1 MPHLGESIGP
11 YTLTNKLGQGGFGA
25 VWLAER
31 RTSITTTR
39 VALKTPLDGDIDLE
53 SIKHEAD
60 LWVQA
65 SGHPNVVP
73 IIEAN
78 VYDGQ
83 VVIVSEYAPGGTL
96 AEQLSKLQSNP
107 LPVDVAAEMILGILA
122 GLEHLHLKQII
133 HRDLKPANILLQGD
147 TPRLTDFGISRILK
161 STSQSSNIA
170 GTPVYM
176 APEAFDGKR
185 SAQTDVWSV
194 GIIFYELLTGSL
206 PYPQTDLASLVGAI
220 LRHNPGPLP
229 RSVPP
234 VIQEVVDRALQKD
247 PQKRFRSAGEMRQAL
262 KAALQIIQSGNL
274 AADTP
279 TEISIA
285 PPPPTSPAR
294 VSPEPVKH
302 GIAPQY
308 VYAGAAV
315 LIVLLI
321 GGGIA
326 LLTFLQRESTSSN
339 SASVQRAEPSAPA
352 PVAPTVP
359 QNSPAA
365 TVAPRTVPSFQGIES
380 RILSGS
386 PLSKADIAGFS
397 QYELKL
403 LRNTVYARHGR
414 LFQTPELQNYF
425 DGRPWYTRRNNYNL
439 ADLTSHD
446 QANVKLIQKA
456 ENE

>member
-1 MPHLGESIGP
+1 MPHMGESIGP

-39 VALKTPLDGDIDLE
+39 VALKTPLDGEIDLE

-96 AEQLSKLQSNP
+96 ADQLSRLHSNP
-107 LPVDVAAEMILGILA
+107 MPVDVAAEMIFGILA

-133 HRDLKPANILLQGD
+133 HRDLKPANILLQGE

-185 SAQTDVWSV
+185 SAQTDIWSV
-194 GIIFYELLTGSL
+194 GIIFYELLTGCL

-220 LRHNPGPLP
+220 LRHNPEPLP
-229 RSVPP
+229 VSVPP
-234 VIQEVVDRALQKD
+234 VIREVVNRALQKD
-247 PQKRFRSAGEMRQAL
+247 PQNRFKSASEMRQAL
-262 KAALQIIQSGNL
+262 KAALQIIHSGNL
-274 AADTP
+274 AANTP

-285 PPPPTSPAR
+285 PPPPTSPAA
-294 VSPEPVKH
+294 VSYQPVRE

-308 VYAGAAV
+308 VYAGAALLV
-315 LIVLLI
+315 VLLV
-321 GGGIA
+321 GGGFA
-326 LLTFLQRESTSSN
+326 LFTFLQRESTSSN
-339 SASVQRAEPSAPA
+339 PATVQRTEPSAPA
-352 PVAPTVP
+352 AATPTLP
-359 QNSPAA
+359 QNLPAA
-365 TVAPRTVPSFQGIES
+365 TEAPRTASSFQSIES
-380 RILSGS
+380 RILSDS
-386 PLSKADIAGFS
+386 PLSRADLAEFS
-397 QYELKL
+397 QNELKL

-414 LFQTPELQNYF
+414 LFQTPELQSYF
-425 DGRPWYTRRNNYNL
+425 DGRPWYIRRNNYNL

-446 QANVKLIQKA
+446 QANVRLIQKA

>member
-1 MPHLGESIGP
+1 MPNTGESIGP
-11 YTLTNKLGQGGFGA
+11 YTLTSKLGQGGFGA

-53 SIKHEAD
+53 SIRHEAD

-73 IIEAN
+73 IIEAD

-107 LPVDVAAEMILGILA
+107 MPVDAAAEMTLGILA

-133 HRDLKPANILLQGD
+133 HRDLKPANILLQGE
-147 TPRLTDFGISRILK
+147 TPRLTDFGISRVLK
-161 STSQSSNIA
+161 NTSQSSNIA

-194 GIIFYELLTGSL
+194 GVIFYELLTGSL

-220 LRHNPGPLP
+220 LRHDPGPLP

-234 VIQEVVDRALQKD
+234 VMQQVVNRALQKD
-247 PQKRFRSAGEMRQAL
+247 PQNRFKSAGEMRQAL

-279 TEISIA
+279 TEISIT
-285 PPPPTSPAR
+285 PPPPTSPTT
-294 VSPEPVKH
+294 VSPQPVKH

-315 LIVLLI
+315 LIVLFI

-339 SASVQRAEPSAPA
+339 PASVQRTEPGAPA
-352 PVAPTVP
+352 SATPTVT
-359 QNSPAA
+359 QNQPAA
-365 TVAPRTVPSFQGIES
+365 TEAPRTVASFQSIES

-397 QYELKL
+397 KYELKL

-414 LFQTPELQNYF
+414 LFQTPELQNHF
-425 DGRPWYTRRNNYNL
+425 DGRPWYIRRNNYNL

-446 QANVKLIQKA
+446 HANVKLIQKA